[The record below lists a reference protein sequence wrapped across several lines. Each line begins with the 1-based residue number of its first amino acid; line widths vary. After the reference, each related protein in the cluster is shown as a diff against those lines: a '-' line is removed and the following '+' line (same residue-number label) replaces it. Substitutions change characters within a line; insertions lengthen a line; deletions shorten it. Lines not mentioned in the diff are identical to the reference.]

1 MSRGDIDRKHS
12 YEDIAPGKRIYGRI
26 HLPDPMDAYKP
37 SFSLYDSDL
46 TRNDY
51 FGTPKMEKW
60 RKSHED
66 YIRSSD
72 RILKIVK
79 AYTYHGDRLANTYL
93 RGVLSGL
100 EDLMFSIRFSP
111 EDIPIAYQ
119 IYDHYDFLK
128 KHGIEMPDKASMMKD
143 DKLDMTVMKTFFDI
157 HYKKLTNQFVL
168 RRLLKSYTDD
178 LQEIIQKAPKFGETL
193 YTYRG
198 VKNEDFLEPGT
209 LSYVNRSFSSSSL
222 SMDVSSKFTESYGD
236 YRCCLYLLEIAKSVP
251 VLCIDSVSLV
261 KGEYEV
267 LIAHN
272 VLFEHNI
279 DVKTIKFKHRNYL
292 TRVIKVKKVP
302 FGNFKPLF
310 MKLTPTKK
318 SKAKHRPYEKLDS
331 PHRRTIKKK
340 KEKRGKKG
348 RPPTPG
354 EWN

>member
-279 DVKTIKFKHRNYL
+279 DVKTMKYKHNNYL

>member
-1 MSRGDIDRKHS
+1 MSRRDKDRKHT

-26 HLPDPMDAYKP
+26 QLPDPMDAYKP
-37 SFSLYDSDL
+37 SYSYDPDL

-51 FGTPKMEKW
+51 FGTPKMEAW

-66 YIRSSD
+66 YILSSD

-100 EDLMFSIRFSP
+100 EDLMLSIRFSV
-111 EDIPIAYQ
+111 EDVPIAYQ

-128 KHGIEMPDKASMMKD
+128 NHGIKMPEKASMMKD
-143 DKLDMTVMKTFFDI
+143 DKLDMDVIKTFFDSQ
-157 HYKKLTNQFVL
+157 YKKLTNQFVL
-168 RRLLKSYTDD
+168 RRLLKSYTED
-178 LQEIIQKAPKFGETL
+178 LQEIIEKAPKFGETL

-209 LSYVNRSFSSSSL
+209 LSYINRSFSSTSL
-222 SMDVSSKFTESYGD
+222 SIDVSSKFTESYSG

-272 VLFEHNI
+272 VLFNHNV
-279 DVKTIKFKHRNYL
+279 DVKTMKHKHNNYL
-292 TRVIKVKKVP
+292 TRVIKVTKVP
-302 FGNFKPLF
+302 VGNFKPLF
-310 MKLTPTKK
+310 MKLSPTKK
-318 SKAKHRPYEKLDS
+318 TKSKVRPYVKINS
-331 PHRRTIKKK
+331 PHKKTLKKK
-340 KEKRGKKG
+340 KDKRGKKG
-348 RPPTPG
+348 RPPTPKN